1 MPGFRLL
8 FPEYFN
14 QGDNQ
19 MAEQIVRGSVKSK
32 TIVGNGAGIL
42 GLAYFWNDPMLATV
56 PDEVKYIVL
65 AVFAANILLRY
76 FTNEPVSEKGR
87 NLKKEND
94 KALGEAVY
102 TLVQEVKAL
111 REFSHGQTHVDGG
124 KPIREQHPPKKAEL
138 PQGPDDGRMTELS

>member
-1 MPGFRLL
+1 MPGFKII

-14 QGDNQ
+14 QGENE

-32 TIVGNGAGIL
+32 TIVGNGAGVL
-42 GLAYFWNDPMLATV
+42 ALAYFWNDPALATV
-56 PDEVKYIVL
+56 PEQVKYIIL
-65 AVFAANILLRY
+65 GVFALNILLRY

-87 NLKKEND
+87 NLKKENE

-111 REFSHGQTHVDGG
+111 RDYASKQPGPPAEPS
-124 KPIREQHPPKKAEL
+124 PPKKAEL
-138 PQGPDDGRMTELS
+138 PQGPDDGRMTEIS